1 MIGGGDGLSI
11 AARAPI
17 GDRSSGAL
25 VGADGTIDWWCPG
38 SFDSPA
44 AFFGLVDPAGGAC
57 RLGPTGVPVIG
68 AGSGAAVGN
77 QRWRGDGPVVST
89 ELAGAETRVR
99 LDDALIGGSIIRVL
113 TVLRG
118 PVDVMLDVVPG
129 RRFGSPRK
137 VEYFSAGVAFDGIVV
152 RGLAPAVGHRMDS
165 GEQLVVSIA
174 AEQQGRVT
182 TQGDGRAPQLTVGA
196 ALDQFAVLDRQWR
209 GLLDNA
215 YDGPHRTMVRN
226 AMRQLM
232 LLTDATS
239 GGLVRSL
246 TTSLPPHIGNDRNVD
261 ERFTW
266 LGDVA
271 RLTALLEQL
280 DRADLAEPTRE
291 WVAAALGSD
300 EPVPSVFTC
309 GGSRPS
315 EERELELAGFEG
327 HRPVR
332 VGVPANQSQWLAGL
346 AEATLVLDARRHRPA
361 LTRVTAWL
369 TAHANDVDH
378 GRWGARARP
387 RRYVDSALAVRRA
400 LRAGSVTLR
409 SGDPLSEVASDAA
422 AAAAGLDRWLA
433 DNGCFGVADRAGWRR
448 ALGDDSS
455 DAALL
460 RWVAPADDEL
470 AALPHD
476 GEGEALHRARLTV
489 DQTLAQLDDGGLTHR
504 HLPHVDDGFP
514 PGEGA
519 DMAASAELVAALARI
534 GRWEDAHTRMETLLA
549 AIGPMTVASS
559 HVDPRTHDHLGN
571 TPSAPALMAL
581 VEAALAL
588 RAGPR

>member
-1 MIGGGDGLSI
+1 MIGGGDALPI

-38 SFDSPA
+38 PFDSPA
-44 AFFGLVDPAGGAC
+44 AFFGLLDPAGGAC
-57 RLGPTGVPVIG
+57 RLGPVGVPVTG
-68 AGSGAAVGN
+68 T

-99 LDDALIGGSIIRVL
+99 IDDALIGGSIIRVL

-137 VEYFSAGVAFDGIVV
+137 VEHFSSGVAFDGIVV
-152 RGLAPAVGHRMDS
+152 RGLADAVAHRMDS
-165 GEQLVVSIA
+165 GEQLVVSITV
-174 AEQQGRVT
+174 EQQGRVT

-196 ALDQFAVLDRQWR
+196 ALDQFSALDRQWR
-209 GLLDNA
+209 SWLENA
-215 YDGPHRTMVRN
+215 YDGAHRTMVRN

-261 ERFTW
+261 ERYTW

-300 EPVPSVFTC
+300 EPVPSVFTS
-309 GGSRPS
+309 GGSRPN
-315 EERELELAGFEG
+315 EERELELAGFHG

-332 VGVPANQSQWLAGL
+332 VGISAEQSQWLAGL
-346 AEATLVLDARRHRPA
+346 AEATLVLDARRHRAA

-378 GRWGARARP
+378 GRWGARGRP

-400 LRAGSVTLR
+400 LRAAALTLR
-409 SGDPLSEVASDAA
+409 SGDPLSEVASDGAA
-422 AAAAGLDRWLA
+422 TAAGLDRWLA

-476 GEGEALHRARLTV
+476 GEGEALHRSRLTV

-504 HLPHVDDGFP
+504 HLPHVDDGFA

-519 DMAASAELVAALARI
+519 DVAASAELVAALARI
-534 GRWEDAHTRMETLLA
+534 GRWEDAHARMETLLA
-549 AIGPMTVASS
+549 AVGSMTVASS
-559 HVDPRTHDHLGN
+559 HVDPRTHNHLGN
-571 TPSAPALMAL
+571 TPSTPALMAL